1 MQNLNTTWQNIIS
14 NVVIRDI
21 LLIDYNTESVIEDK
35 LLEFIGQKWKTTN
48 EEENLKEWT
57 LIKNRALFCIF
68 SIKILKVL
76 ILWSTL
82 KNILYI
88 K

>member
-48 EEENLKEWT
+48 EEENLKE
-57 LIKNRALFCIF
+57 
-68 SIKILKVL
+68 
-76 ILWSTL
+76 
-82 KNILYI
+82 
-88 K
+88 